1 MRGVNNM
8 KKEFELFIFYL
19 FLVIVITSVSIA
31 IITDKNKQITKLEK
45 NNKEL
50 QQEVIDY
57 KWQIEQVP
65 YIIESWCNG
74 E

>member
-1 MRGVNNM
+1 MNKN
-8 KKEFELFIFYL
+8 KLILYYL
-19 FLVIVITSVSIA
+19 FMTILGLIVGGIVAYKDTKIEEL
-31 IITDKNKQITKLEK
+31 TKENNELKQKIK
-45 NNKEL
+45 
-50 QQEVIDY
+50 DY